1 MLAIHPQ
8 ARTTPAVRREIAG
21 SREPSGVLAA
31 RYGISPETVR
41 KWRQRGVQDCQD
53 RSSRPT
59 NCPGKPQRRSGRSS
73 VRCAAPPA
81 FRSMI

>member
-31 RYGISPETVR
+31 RYGIMLLPP
-41 KWRQRGVQDCQD
+41 KD
-53 RSSRPT
+53 RTGS
-59 NCPGKPQRRSGRSS
+59 
-73 VRCAAPPA
+73 
-81 FRSMI
+81 FRVM